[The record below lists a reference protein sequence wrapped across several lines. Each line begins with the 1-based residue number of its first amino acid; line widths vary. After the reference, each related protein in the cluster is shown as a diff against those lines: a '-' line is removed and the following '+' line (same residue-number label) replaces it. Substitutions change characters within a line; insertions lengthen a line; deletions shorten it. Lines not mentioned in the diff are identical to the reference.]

1 MSSVNS
7 NQFAQMFKEVFG
19 AAKITKTEANAQG
32 LDVSKVEDATISA
45 QIAFEDKDM
54 QEYVIAQY
62 NADLESLDEVP
73 EDEEEI
79 KPAQEGSKA
88 DA

>member
-19 AAKITKTEANAQG
+19 TAKITKAEANAQG
-32 LDVSKVEDATISA
+32 LDVSNIDSSTINA
-45 QIAFEDKDM
+45 EVAFEDKDM

-62 NADLESLDEVP
+62 NADFESLDEIP
-73 EDEEEI
+73 EEDEGI
-79 KPAQEGSKA
+79 APSEGSAKA

>member
-7 NQFAQMFKEVFG
+7 NQFAQMFKDVFG
-19 AAKITKTEANAQG
+19 AAKITKTEANAKG
-32 LDVSKVEDATISA
+32 LDVSNVDSTTINA
-45 QIAFEDKDM
+45 QVAFEDKDM

-62 NADLESLDEVP
+62 NADLESLDEIP
-73 EDEEEI
+73 EEEEDI
-79 KPAQEGSKA
+79 TPAEGGSKA

>member
-7 NQFAQMFKEVFG
+7 NQFAHMFQEVFG

-32 LDVSKVEDATISA
+32 LDVSKVDSNLISA
-45 QIAFEDKDM
+45 QTAYEDKDM

-62 NADLESLDEVP
+62 NADFESLDEIP
-73 EDEEEI
+73 EEEEDI
-79 KPAQEGSKA
+79 KPAEGGSKA

>member
-32 LDVSKVEDATISA
+32 LDVSNVDSNMISA
-45 QIAFEDKDM
+45 QVAFEDKDM

-62 NADLESLDEVP
+62 NADLETLDEIP
-73 EDEEEI
+73 EEEEDI
-79 KPAQEGSKA
+79 APAEGGTKA